1 MKMNK
6 FKALLEGGMDAVK
19 KASILSE
26 TSKNMQVGIAA
37 AVGIIGTSSIV
48 DAGLSA
54 GQHKDML
61 KQKRIQEHQLKKKTT
76 KSNEYKYMGMTAPP
90 SNPGL
95 VQSMFNQRS
104 GHSNTWGGR
113 KY

>member
-1 MKMNK
+1 MNK
-6 FKALLEGGMDAVK
+6 FKALLDGGMDAVK
-19 KASILSE
+19 KASLLSE
-26 TSKNMQVGIAA
+26 TSKTMQVGITA
-37 AVGIIGTSSIV
+37 AVGIIGVSSVV

-54 GQHKDML
+54 SHRRDML
-61 KQKRIQEHQLKKKTT
+61 KQKRIQEHQLEKKTNR
-76 KSNEYKYMGMTAPP
+76 SNDYRYMGMTAPS